1 MQVHEERKHDV
12 NTFKRMERNKKKRRV
27 VNTIYNVRFAEHSVN
42 IVLSTTLCDAG
53 IDLSSIQHMTNQ
65 IMNTP
70 VANYCLNY
78 LVYARV

>member
-1 MQVHEERKHDV
+1 M
-12 NTFKRMERNKKKRRV
+12 
-27 VNTIYNVRFAEHSVN
+27 RFAEHSVN

-53 IDLSSIQHMTNQ
+53 IDLSSMTTQIMNSRCKLLLELSSLCTSVAHPRFQHMTNQ

-78 LVYARV
+78 LVHARV